1 MNMKQISIKNIALA
15 ALAAISVSACST
27 DNHLREK
34 INPDE
39 LRSTNIYQL
48 KKSGLTNCNYK
59 VDLEAVVMSSS
70 NNFASGTFAIQDGNN
85 PQEGMLLQATG
96 NYQFGE
102 VVLIHLDG
110 TIISEKDG
118 VFTLE
123 DPDGTHVAGTGTLH
137 PFDPVNIQPSKMD
150 VNYQAMYVSLEGF
163 QVIEEDLEKTY
174 SEGIRIET
182 EKKDTLSMK
191 VLSSASF
198 ANHKVA
204 QGSGKISGVVSF
216 DKGKAVIMPQAEE
229 DIEFTDKR
237 FIIGDPNY
245 AVIAWSQGGSLT
257 GFVSEVSTNQIKN
270 ATELSGAANC
280 FVVSKPGVYKFAAKA
295 GNGAYPAGI
304 KEGSMIY
311 FKLAAVGGN
320 AVVAYLSPEDGSV
333 LWTWHIWASPAS
345 MDEMSVTRSTVA
357 ADDGAHRTVVML
369 DRLLGAVS
377 TVPGEVKANGV
388 VYQWGRKDALPGPS
402 VLGSWSSSGDNNIPS
417 GSDDWTIPSFD
428 GTELT
433 TVNTEVFPP
442 FNYMNGT
449 DLGEATQSHQAGSA
463 YATTYIGN
471 SSSSAIT
478 GYPSYADTRWAA
490 EANPCPAGWHVP
502 NADEAK
508 AILGVSASYSSDDYI
523 YNADGVTPG
532 MDISVN
538 LGCKLK
544 GLDIW
549 FPNNG
554 NRARKNARYLN
565 LGSRHF
571 SWTDA
576 ISSSNGVMV
585 GIQKTNSGT
594 TINPGATGNRGNATG
609 VRCVKDNSYKN
620 E

>member
-1 MNMKQISIKNIALA
+1 MKNIYIKNIALSVLA
-15 ALAAISVSACST
+15 ALSVSACST
-27 DNHLREK
+27 DDHLREK

-39 LRSTNIYQL
+39 LRTTNIYQL
-48 KKSGLTNCNYK
+48 KKSGLKNCNYK
-59 VDLEAVVMSSS
+59 VDLEAVVMSGSD
-70 NNFASGTFAIQDGNN
+70 NFESGKFAIQDGDN
-85 PQEGMLLQATG
+85 PQEGILLQAAG
-96 NYQFGE
+96 NYEFGE
-102 VVLIHLDG
+102 VILIHLDG
-110 TIISEKDG
+110 TQISENNG
-118 VFTLE
+118 VYTIS
-123 DPDGTHVAGTGTLH
+123 DPDGTRVAGTGAIL

-150 VNYQAMYVSLEGF
+150 ANYQAMYVSLEGF

-174 SEGIRIET
+174 SDCVRIET
-182 EKKDTLSMK
+182 EKKDTLTMK

-198 ANHKVA
+198 ASHKVA

-216 DKGKAVIMPQAEE
+216 EDGRSVIMPQTED

-245 AVIAWSQGGSLT
+245 AVIAWAQGGSLT
-257 GFVSEVSTNQIKN
+257 GFVSEVSTNEIKN

-280 FVVSKPGVYKFAAKA
+280 FVVSQPGVYKFAAKA
-295 GNGAYPAGI
+295 GNGSYPAGI

-320 AVVAYLSPEDGSV
+320 TVLAYLSPETGAV

-345 MDEMSVTRSTVA
+345 IEEMSVTRSTSA
-357 ADDGAHRTVVML
+357 ADDGAKRTVVML

-377 TVPGEVKANGV
+377 TTPGNVKANGV
-388 VYQWGRKDALPGPS
+388 VYQWGRKDVLPGPS
-402 VLGSWSSSGDNNIPS
+402 ILGAWSSSGDNNIPG

-433 TVNTEVFPP
+433 TVNTDVFPS
-442 FNYMNGT
+442 FNYVNGT
-449 DLGEATQSHQAGSA
+449 NLGEVTQNHQGGSA

-471 SSSSAIT
+471 SSSSAIN
-478 GYPSYADTRWAA
+478 GYPSYADTQWSA

-508 AILGVSASYSSDDYI
+508 AILGVSASYSSEEYI
-523 YNADGVTPG
+523 FNADGVTPG
-532 MDISVN
+532 MDTEVN
-538 LGCKLK
+538 LGCKIK
-544 GLDIW
+544 DCNVW

-571 SWTDA
+571 SWTNA
-576 ISSSNGVMV
+576 ISSSNGVMI